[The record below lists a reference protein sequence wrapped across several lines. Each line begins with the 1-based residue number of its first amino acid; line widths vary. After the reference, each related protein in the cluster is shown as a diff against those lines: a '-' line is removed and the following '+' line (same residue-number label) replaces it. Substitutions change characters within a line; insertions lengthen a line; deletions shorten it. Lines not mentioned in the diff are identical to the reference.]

1 MNISPTIFI
10 TGTDT
15 NVGKTLVTALLGL
28 RLQSLGVRVGAMKPW
43 ASGCEIVDGELVSDD
58 AVFLRDTL
66 QLEDDMNLICPV
78 RYAEPL
84 APLVAAR
91 RLGESRDVMTPFRDA
106 LRAMQN
112 RYDVVLVEGVGG
124 LTVPIAQEP
133 NGAIVTCEVVANELK
148 SPVVV
153 VARRTLGTI
162 NHTTM
167 TCRAPLK
174 SPSHFA
180 GIVWC
185 DATRIE
191 ENDVAAQTSPQV
203 VEEMT
208 GLGSLGQVPYLK
220 SLEHRVLEDA
230 AERFLWWLESFRS
243 GV

>member
-1 MNISPTIFI
+1 MNIPSTIFI

-28 RLQSLGVRVGAMKPW
+28 HLQSRGVRVGAMKPW
-43 ASGCEIVDGELVSDD
+43 ASGCEIVDGELVSED

-66 QLEDDMNLICPV
+66 KLQDDMSLICPI

-91 RLGESRDVMTPFRDA
+91 RINESRDVMTPFRDA
-106 LRAMQN
+106 LREMQS

-124 LTVPIAQEP
+124 LLVPITQHEHG
-133 NGAIVTCEVVANELK
+133 NFITCEDVANELEC
-148 SPVVV
+148 PVVV

-167 TCRAPLK
+167 TCRTTLRK
-174 SPSHFA
+174 PSYFA

-185 DATRIE
+185 DATKVD
-191 ENDVAAQTSPQV
+191 ENDIAAQTSSEV
-203 VEEMT
+203 VEQMT
-208 GLGSLGQVPYLK
+208 GLQTLGNVPYLP

-230 AERFLWWLESFRS
+230 AGRFLRWS
-243 GV
+243 

>member
-1 MNISPTIFI
+1 MNIPSTVFI

-28 RLQSLGVRVGAMKPW
+28 RLQSMGVRVGGMKPW
-43 ASGCEIVDGELVSDD
+43 ASGCEIVEGELVSDD

-66 QLEDDMNLICPV
+66 KLPDDMSLICPI
-78 RYAEPL
+78 RYREPL

-91 RLGESRDVMTPFRDA
+91 RTNESRDVMTPFRDA
-106 LRAMQN
+106 LREMQK

-124 LTVPIAQEP
+124 LCVPITQNE
-133 NGAIVTCEVVANELK
+133 NGEIITCEDVANELEC
-148 SPVVV
+148 PVVV

-167 TCRAPLK
+167 TCRTPLK
-174 SPSHFA
+174 SPTHFA

-185 DATRIE
+185 NATPVDD
-191 ENDVAAQTSPQV
+191 NDIAAQTSAQV

-208 GLGSLGQVPYLK
+208 GLKTLGNVPYLE
-220 SLEHRVLEDA
+220 SLEHRVLVDA
-230 AERFLWWLESFRS
+230 AERFLWWPK
-243 GV
+243 